1 MIKAQGMALPCLHSA
16 FASRNISRRSSMLR
30 RARTALIPLTV
41 ALIGAGVS
49 AASAQTPI
57 GPDQHF
63 FGFVNGSNHD
73 PVVYTV
79 CPGPSSPGRLGP
91 VANGQTFSVD
101 EVASGGGFTGPL
113 SSIYAWF
120 VPPSTSTKPP
130 SVKFSKYGVRQAIP
144 SAIRVPCDGTGQV
157 EFSSCPFLAPCAA
170 GGAANYVPVRFENIA
185 A

>member
-1 MIKAQGMALPCLHSA
+1 M
-16 FASRNISRRSSMLR
+16 RR
-30 RARTALIPLTV
+30 RAQTALIPFTL
-41 ALIGAGVS
+41 ALIGTGAG

-57 GPDQHF
+57 AANQHF
-63 FGFVNGSNHD
+63 FGFVNGSNND

-91 VANGQTFSVD
+91 VAGGQTFSVD

-120 VPPSTSTKPP
+120 VPPSTSTEPP
-130 SVKFSKYGVRQAIP
+130 TVKFIKYGVRKAIP
-144 SAIRVPCDGTGQV
+144 STARVPCEGTGQV

-170 GGAANYVPVRFENIA
+170 GGVANYVPVRFENIA